1 MIVDAR
7 TSHKGR
13 TDPPGSGH
21 RTYGMLVGGCCAVVL
36 SLVMVSPR
44 VASADTGTMTAVE
57 QQHLDDLTPVGVREL
72 APAGDGW

>member
-1 MIVDAR
+1 MR
-7 TSHKGR
+7 SGTPG
-13 TDPPGSGH
+13 PPRLLGKVQQSV